1 MQKSYSSQVN
11 SIKHIQYSTGC
22 YGDWYGKH
30 LTETQV
36 KYKGESQVIVSFF
49 FLKLDSSCVHVQVY
63 GIAHF
68 THKIILDSKD
78 IHMYM

>member
-1 MQKSYSSQVN
+1 M
-11 SIKHIQYSTGC
+11 
-22 YGDWYGKH
+22 
-30 LTETQV
+30 